1 MAIVLDGTSGITTP
15 DLASGPVAGTTAT
28 FTGALSGAA
37 ATFSG
42 NVTLGSSVLATPS
55 GSAPSYTCRAWVNFN
70 GTGTV
75 AIRASG
81 NVSSIT
87 DNGVGDYTVNFT
99 TAMPDANYAAVATAG
114 GFSTSDRTIL
124 AAAYNLTTAGVS
136 VNACICTN
144 ATTYDPTLM
153 SVTVNR

>member
-1 MAIVLDGTSGITTP
+1 MTITIDGTNGISTP
-15 DLASGPVAGTTAT
+15 DLESAGPITGTT
-28 FTGALSGAA
+28 

-42 NVTLGSSVLATPS
+42 NVTLGSSVLATPA

-99 TAMPDANYAAVATAG
+99 TAMPDANYV
-114 GFSTSDRTIL
+114 
-124 AAAYNLTTAGVS
+124 V
-136 VNACICTN
+136 TN
-144 ATTYDPTLM
+144 SALM
-153 SVTVNR
+153 SSLTDNNYQASLYRSASALSVGSCRMITRNTNVYTYLIDCDFVLASFFR